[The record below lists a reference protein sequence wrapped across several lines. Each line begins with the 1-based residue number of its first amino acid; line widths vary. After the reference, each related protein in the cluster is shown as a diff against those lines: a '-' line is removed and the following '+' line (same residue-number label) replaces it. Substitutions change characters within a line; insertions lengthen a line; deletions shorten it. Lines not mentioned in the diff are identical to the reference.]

1 MGDKKNKF
9 IGARSLF
16 KRLSNIS
23 KERMTRRR
31 REAIRSGN
39 LGGRRLQ
46 RESTAT
52 STVGENYPFFQLF
65 DVNKDGSVSKD
76 EWVNVF
82 LEQGTRKEL
91 KYDDLLRYFQE

>member
-1 MGDKKNKF
+1 MGDKENKF

-23 KERMTRRR
+23 KDRMARRR

-39 LGGRRLQ
+39 LGRRLQ

-52 STVGENYPFFQLF
+52 STVGENYPFF
-65 DVNKDGSVSKD
+65 
-76 EWVNVF
+76 
-82 LEQGTRKEL
+82 
-91 KYDDLLRYFQE
+91 